1 MVIKEKD
8 VYKVGQKLWFVRNNN
23 TGGFSSKQY
32 EVTVTKVGRL
42 WATLDNRM
50 RCDFNGIVDGGGYSS
65 PGQCYESREEYES
78 ISALENAW
86 REFQMNIYAYRKS
99 PESVSVENIAEAKRI
114 LGL

>member
-8 VYKVGQKLWFVRNNN
+8 VYKVGQKLWLVMHHYGTRPPRKF
-23 TGGFSSKQY
+23 
-32 EVTVTKVGRL
+32 EVTVKKAGRK
-42 WATLDNRM
+42 WFTLDNFM
-50 RCDFNGIVDGGGYSS
+50 RCDGNGIVDGGGYSS

-78 ISALENAW
+78 ILALENAW
-86 REFQMNIYAYRKS
+86 REFQMNIYAYRKR